1 MNHRRGRDGLPD
13 ISFARPSLL
22 ETNEDGGLEEIYEIK
37 KAFGDDKATNL
48 YLPEVSETSISIFLR
63 EAYLVV
69 YQTQMGKRF
78 PIYWEHACL
87 PPIFSTNQQIWPKT
101 AFLLDEICHT
111 SYSVGRASRIVNLD
125 KPSQDQTRDKHH
137 RKLTLYF

>member
-63 EAYLVV
+63 DLPNPD
-69 YQTQMGKRF
+69 GKE
-78 PIYWEHACL
+78 ISNLLGACL
-87 PPIFSTNQQIWPKT
+87 PTTN
-101 AFLLDEICHT
+101 L
-111 SYSVGRASRIVNLD
+111 
-125 KPSQDQTRDKHH
+125 
-137 RKLTLYF
+137 